1 MQEVTKKVLYTSS
14 VLLGIYKIWLKKKIL
29 KQKNKNVEVI
39 NQTTFFSN
47 YKTTACGWFVQDFF

>member
-14 VLLGIYKIWLKKKIL
+14 VLLGIYEIWLKKKIL

-39 NQTTFFSN
+39 NQTTFFLN
-47 YKTTACGWFVQDFF
+47 YTTLRN